1 MLVGARR
8 HAAPKLRSIPTP
20 TVSGGFSAELAFV
33 TSQRCETVTV
43 YWICY
48 VRVEASIDFCRICV
62 KWIDCGTMIHNGHST
77 WEIANTAFPT
87 PVSLAYLTSAG
98 RDIMRNVWKT
108 DAYSLTVCDPYKS
121 IIYGYFSPDATRSR
135 IWSTVQHCIMKA
147 CGQFCGACGCLA
159 LHTLIGAHYAPC
171 DQFVDQHSPPRL
183 KRTYELQEV
192 CFSERS
198 QHYGVHSETSTHI
211 STHTHMSWYCNQHFV
226 EREVVYQQLPGHADA
241 LPLQW
246 TNLFAWDEWRYERT
260 FCNCK
265 YCQWIKGWNL
275 APWGWGLW
283 TAGGCYIFWGGHGYE
298 WHEFDF
304 KTFLETRHV
313 SSKTWTPW
321 ISKTVRSNWRSFW
334 KSALF
339 GFIWRW
345 TSRIK

>member
-211 STHTHMSWYCNQHFV
+211 STHTHTHVMILQSALCGEGGGLSTASRSCWCAAPSMNKPLCMRWMEIWKDFLQLQVLPMNKGMESCPLRVRFMNRRGLLHFLRGTWVWVTRVWLQNFLGSQTREQQDLNTLDLKNCAV
-226 EREVVYQQLPGHADA
+226 ELE
-241 LPLQW
+241 
-246 TNLFAWDEWRYERT
+246 E
-260 FCNCK
+260 
-265 YCQWIKGWNL
+265 
-275 APWGWGLW
+275 
-283 TAGGCYIFWGGHGYE
+283 
-298 WHEFDF
+298 
-304 KTFLETRHV
+304 FLE
-313 SSKTWTPW
+313 KCIIW
-321 ISKTVRSNWRSFW
+321 IYLEVNK
-334 KSALF
+334 
-339 GFIWRW
+339 
-345 TSRIK
+345 